1 MILEYDTI
9 KTIYNYLKNK
19 YTDKKQSVQVCQEE
33 IISSQSNFLT
43 GYLAVKTA
51 AGVK

>member
-1 MILEYDTI
+1 MILECDTI
-9 KTIYNYLKNK
+9 KTIYKYLTNK
-19 YTDKKQSVQVCQEE
+19 YTDKQSVQVCQEE

-43 GYLAVKTA
+43 GYLALKTA